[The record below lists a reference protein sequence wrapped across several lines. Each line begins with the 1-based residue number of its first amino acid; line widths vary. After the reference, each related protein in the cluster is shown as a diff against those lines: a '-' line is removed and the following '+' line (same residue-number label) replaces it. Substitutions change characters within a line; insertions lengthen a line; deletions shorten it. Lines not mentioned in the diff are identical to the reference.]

1 MNKHTQTEMER
12 EDIIK
17 HPEYLKYAQGVDSCI
32 ENLKWHYNEDTQIHL
47 LFNDNLVVGV
57 VASTDFGY
65 VYEVGTH
72 LELPKNIEDWLCSK
86 KFIVSASIEAT
97 KTQAIWILANRYA
110 ELFVPYV
117 EPYALSGEKD
127 NLKKYAWKM
136 YYITD
141 KLSQRAKTV

>member
-1 MNKHTQTEMER
+1 MNKSTEMER

-17 HPEYLKYAQGVDSCI
+17 HPEYLKYAQEVDSCI

-47 LFNDNLVVGV
+47 LINDNSVVGV

-72 LELPKNIEDWLCSK
+72 LQLPKNIEDWLCSK

-97 KTQAIWILANRYA
+97 KRQAIWILANRYA
-110 ELFVPYV
+110 EMFQPYV
-117 EPYALSGEKD
+117 SYREKD

-136 YYITD
+136 YYIDD
-141 KLSQRAKTV
+141 KLLSQRAKTV